1 MKILDNLNNRQLE
14 AVKSKNNPTL
24 VIAGAGSGKTK
35 VLTHRVAY
43 LIHEEKINPGNI
55 LAVTFTN
62 KAANEM
68 KTRIDNLYQDINS
81 DIKIKGLWMG
91 TFHSICARILRYEI
105 EALGYDNN
113 FIIYDKGDQLSLIR
127 KCIKQLDLGTKR
139 YSPNLFSSIID
150 KAKNNLEDVE
160 AFEYNAL
167 GFFKKIVEK
176 IYRLYQ
182 QELKRNNALD
192 FGDLILLTVKIFKEK
207 PAILEKYQNKFMHV
221 LVDEY
226 QDINRAQYSFI
237 RLLSSKYHNLFV
249 VGDPD
254 QSIYKFRGADLSNI
268 MKFEEDYPD
277 SNLIKLEQNYR
288 STKVILEGATKLIR
302 HNRNRKD
309 KDLWTDKK
317 EGEKIKC
324 YESASALDEAEFVGQ
339 EILKLMK
346 EKGKTFKDFS
356 ILYRTNAQ
364 SRAFEEIFNKQGI
377 PFKVVGGLRF
387 YERKEIKDILA
398 YLRFIYDQKDGVSFL
413 RILSNEKLGIG
424 KVTLSKIEYLAKEN
438 NLNYHQALIYFL
450 TKQDSKL
457 SSDRQLKIK
466 RFTSLI
472 DELNQERD
480 KMTGSELLII
490 LLKKIDYKKELKKE
504 DDFKAEA
511 KIENIKELVFAIQD
525 FEENRED
532 KSLRAFLEYVALIS
546 DIDLYKKQEDVV
558 TVMTLHSAKGL
569 EFPIVFIT
577 GFEEGIFPHA
587 RSVHSNEELEE
598 ERRLCYVGMTRAME
612 RLYLTYA
619 WRRSLNG
626 NTLFNSISRF
636 YKEIPAC
643 LMEKVN
649 VNKIEEIPVFN
660 KREKIIEVSKGDQ
673 VRHADW
679 GIGIILEKKETENDV
694 FLTVDFVKAGLKK
707 LSMNYAPLEK
717 V

>member
-43 LIHEEKINPGNI
+43 LIHEEKINPSNI

-68 KTRIDNLYQDINS
+68 KTRIDNLYQEMNS
-81 DIKIKGLWMG
+81 NIKIKGLWMG
-91 TFHSICARILRYEI
+91 TFHSICARILRHEI
-105 EALGYDNN
+105 EALGYDKN

-127 KCIKQLDLGTKR
+127 KSIKQLDLGTKR
-139 YSPNLFSSIID
+139 YSPNLISSIID

-160 AFEYNAL
+160 VFEYNAL

-226 QDINRAQYSFI
+226 QDINMAQYSFI

-268 MKFEEDYPD
+268 MKFEEDYSN

-309 KDLWTDKK
+309 KNLWTDKK

-413 RILSNEKLGIG
+413 RIISNEKLGIG
-424 KVTLSKIEYLAKEN
+424 KVALSKIEYLAKEN

-450 TKQDSKL
+450 TKQSSKL
-457 SSDRQLKIK
+457 SSDRRLKIK

-480 KMTGSELLII
+480 KNTGSKLLTI

-532 KSLRAFLEYVALIS
+532 KSLRAFLEYVVLIS

-694 FLTVDFVKAGLKK
+694 FLTVDFEKAGLKK

>member
-43 LIHEEKINPGNI
+43 LIHEEKINPYNI

-68 KTRIDNLYQDINS
+68 KTRIENLYKDMNS
-81 DIKIKGLWMG
+81 DMKIKGLWMG
-91 TFHSICARILRYEI
+91 TFHSICARILRHEI

-160 AFEYNAL
+160 AFEYNAI

-182 QELKRNNALD
+182 QELKKNNALD
-192 FGDLILLTVKIFKEK
+192 FGDLILLTVKIFKDK
-207 PAILEKYQNKFMHV
+207 PDILDKYQNKFIHV

-237 RLLSSKYHNLFV
+237 RLLSRKYHNLFV

-277 SNLIKLEQNYR
+277 STLIKLEQNYR
-288 STKVILEGATKLIR
+288 STKVILEGATKLIK
-302 HNRNRKD
+302 HNKNRKD

-324 YESASALDEAEFVGQ
+324 YESASALNEAEFIGR

-346 EKGKTFKDFS
+346 EKDKTFKDFV

-398 YLRFIYDQKDGVSFL
+398 YLRFIYDQKDSVSFL

-424 KVTLSKIEYLAKEN
+424 KVALSKIEGLAKEN

-450 TKQDSKL
+450 KKQSSKL

-480 KMTGSELLII
+480 KITGSELLVK

-532 KSLRAFLEYVALIS
+532 KSLSAFLEYVALIS

-569 EFPIVFIT
+569 EFPVVFIT
-577 GFEEGIFPHA
+577 GFEEGIFPHS
-587 RSVHSNEELEE
+587 RSVHNSEELEE

-636 YKEIPAC
+636 YKEIPTF
-643 LMEKVN
+643 LMEKAN
-649 VNKIEEIPVFN
+649 VNRIEEIPVFN
-660 KREKIIEVSKGDQ
+660 KKEKNIEVSKGDQ

-679 GIGIILEKKETENDV
+679 GIGIIMEKKETENDV
-694 FLTVDFVKAGLKK
+694 FLTVDFVKVGLKK

>member
-43 LIHEEKINPGNI
+43 LIHEEKINPSNI

-68 KTRIDNLYQDINS
+68 KTRIDNLYQEMNS
-81 DIKIKGLWMG
+81 NIKIKGLWMG
-91 TFHSICARILRYEI
+91 TFHSICARILRHEI
-105 EALGYDNN
+105 EALGYDKN

-127 KCIKQLDLGTKR
+127 KSIKQLDLGTKR
-139 YSPNLFSSIID
+139 YSPNLISSIID

-160 AFEYNAL
+160 VFEYNAL

-207 PAILEKYQNKFMHV
+207 PAILEKYQNKFIHV

-226 QDINRAQYSFI
+226 QDINMAQYSFI

-268 MKFEEDYPD
+268 MKFEEDYSN

-309 KDLWTDKK
+309 KNLWTDKK

-413 RILSNEKLGIG
+413 RIISNEKLGIG
-424 KVTLSKIEYLAKEN
+424 KVALSKIEYLAKEN

-450 TKQDSKL
+450 TKQSSKL

-511 KIENIKELVFAIQD
+511 KIENIKELVLAIQD

-532 KSLRAFLEYVALIS
+532 KSLRAFLEYVVLIS

-626 NTLFNSISRF
+626 NTLFNSVSRF

-643 LMEKVN
+643 LMEKAN
-649 VNKIEEIPVFN
+649 VNKIEEIPAFN
-660 KREKIIEVSKGDQ
+660 KREKIVEVSKGDQ

>member
-43 LIHEEKINPGNI
+43 LIHEEKINPCNI

-68 KTRIDNLYQDINS
+68 KTRIENLYKDMNS
-81 DIKIKGLWMG
+81 DMKIKGLWMG
-91 TFHSICARILRYEI
+91 TFHSICARILRHEI

-160 AFEYNAL
+160 AFEYNAI

-182 QELKRNNALD
+182 QELKKNNALD
-192 FGDLILLTVKIFKEK
+192 FGDLILLTVKIFKDK
-207 PAILEKYQNKFMHV
+207 PDILDKYQNKFIHV

-237 RLLSSKYHNLFV
+237 RLLSRKYHNLFV

-277 SNLIKLEQNYR
+277 STLIKLEQNYR
-288 STKVILEGATKLIR
+288 STKVILEGATKLIK
-302 HNRNRKD
+302 HNKNRKD

-324 YESASALDEAEFVGQ
+324 YESASALNEAEFIGR

-346 EKGKTFKDFS
+346 EKDKTFKDFV

-398 YLRFIYDQKDGVSFL
+398 YLRFIYDQKDSVSFL

-424 KVTLSKIEYLAKEN
+424 KVALSKIEGLAKEN

-450 TKQDSKL
+450 KKQSSKL

-480 KMTGSELLII
+480 KITGSELLVK

-532 KSLRAFLEYVALIS
+532 KSLSAFLEYVALIS

-569 EFPIVFIT
+569 EFPVVFIT
-577 GFEEGIFPHA
+577 GFEEGIFPHS
-587 RSVHSNEELEE
+587 RSVHNSEELEE

-636 YKEIPAC
+636 YKEIPTF
-643 LMEKVN
+643 LMEKAN
-649 VNKIEEIPVFN
+649 VNRIEEIPVFN
-660 KREKIIEVSKGDQ
+660 KKEKNIEVSKGDQ

-679 GIGIILEKKETENDV
+679 GIGIIMEKKETENDV
-694 FLTVDFVKAGLKK
+694 FLTVDFVKVGLKK

>member
-43 LIHEEKINPGNI
+43 LIHEEKINPSNI

-694 FLTVDFVKAGLKK
+694 FLTVDFEKAGLKK

>member
-91 TFHSICARILRYEI
+91 TFHSICARILRHEI

>member
-91 TFHSICARILRYEI
+91 TFHSICARILRHEI

-694 FLTVDFVKAGLKK
+694 FLTVDFEKAGLKK

>member
-525 FEENRED
+525 
-532 KSLRAFLEYVALIS
+532 
-546 DIDLYKKQEDVV
+546 
-558 TVMTLHSAKGL
+558 
-569 EFPIVFIT
+569 
-577 GFEEGIFPHA
+577 
-587 RSVHSNEELEE
+587 
-598 ERRLCYVGMTRAME
+598 
-612 RLYLTYA
+612 
-619 WRRSLNG
+619 
-626 NTLFNSISRF
+626 
-636 YKEIPAC
+636 
-643 LMEKVN
+643 
-649 VNKIEEIPVFN
+649 
-660 KREKIIEVSKGDQ
+660 
-673 VRHADW
+673 
-679 GIGIILEKKETENDV
+679 IL
-694 FLTVDFVKAGLKK
+694 
-707 LSMNYAPLEK
+707 
-717 V
+717 

>member
-237 RLLSSKYHNLFV
+237 RLLSSKYRNLFV

-450 TKQDSKL
+450 TKQGSKL

-694 FLTVDFVKAGLKK
+694 FLTVDFEKAGLKK